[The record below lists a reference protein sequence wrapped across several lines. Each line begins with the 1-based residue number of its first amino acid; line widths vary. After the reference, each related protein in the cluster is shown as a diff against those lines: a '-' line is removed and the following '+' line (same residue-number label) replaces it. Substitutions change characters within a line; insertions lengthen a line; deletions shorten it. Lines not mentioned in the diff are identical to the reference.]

1 MLLAPIE
8 GALPHRWSLKNWFP
22 VALPLLALLVP
33 GATGRTGLDQRIAVG
48 LAGADAAVAAAALA
62 TANGAADA
70 RIALLRLLL
79 CDSGQRYA
87 DRKYDADRESLH
99 AHFPRL

>member
-62 TANGAADA
+62 TAN
-70 RIALLRLLL
+70 
-79 CDSGQRYA
+79 